1 MRPGRVGGD
10 HSLVCTRWW
19 YLAFVSNP
27 GICDFAQFTQFTE
40 WGTEEHR
47 HSNQYLI

>member
-1 MRPGRVGGD
+1 VAITP
-10 HSLVCTRWW
+10 SLACVHWR

-27 GICDFAQFTQFTE
+27 GMCDFAQFTQLTE

-47 HSNQYLI
+47 PSNQYLI